1 MKTICVIPAYNC
13 SKQVVRVLEKLKDSN
28 WQSFHSI
35 WVIDN
40 GSSDGTSQAAK
51 EQIEKL
57 EMTNAKV
64 FQNSR
69 NINLGGTHKVAF
81 REARQQG
88 ATHVLIL
95 HGDDQAE
102 AKESEKLLVLSASLG
117 ESTVLGSRFMKGS
130 KLKGY
135 NFGRV
140 LGNRV
145 LNLIY
150 SIATSKWLTDLGSGL
165 NLFALKDITDE
176 EIASFGNSLSFNYEL
191 ILLIVRNKRDFV
203 YVPISWSE
211 EDQVSNARNFN
222 IFFKAL
228 SILGEW
234 LARRER
240 DEMENSTKDVYLKV
254 V

>member
-1 MKTICVIPAYNC
+1 
-13 SKQVVRVLEKLKDSN
+13 
-28 WQSFHSI
+28 
-35 WVIDN
+35 
-40 GSSDGTSQAAK
+40 
-51 EQIEKL
+51 
-57 EMTNAKV
+57 
-64 FQNSR
+64 
-69 NINLGGTHKVAF
+69 
-81 REARQQG
+81 
-88 ATHVLIL
+88 
-95 HGDDQAE
+95 
-102 AKESEKLLVLSASLG
+102 
-117 ESTVLGSRFMKGS
+117 
-130 KLKGY
+130 
-135 NFGRV
+135 
-140 LGNRV
+140 V

-150 SIATSKWLTDLGSGL
+150 SIASGKWLTDLGSGL

-234 LARRER
+234 LARRDR
-240 DEMENSTKDVYLKV
+240 DGLENSTKDVYLKV